1 MNRTFAVYAAIA
13 DEANEGWI
21 WFNSDL
27 PTRTI
32 VKVTNDR
39 TRRSV
44 YCASRKIDEDFLN
57 NYNDSEKRK
66 KISRDGRDT
75 LVMSAWY
82 RDALG
87 GFKTTARSC
96 GQRIRLTITPSRFP
110 LWGTIR
116 AACHHPEIVAR
127 IGTRLG
133 VLGAWLGLTALV
145 PPILISSRDL
155 KGDDPVIAWTQVI
168 VAVMGGIVGW
178 LACRGVKPPGRGANL
193 RSAP

>member
-1 MNRTFAVYAAIA
+1 MKRNFTVYAAIA

-32 VKVTNDR
+32 VKVTNGS

-44 YCASRKIDEDFLN
+44 YCASRKIDENFRN
-57 NYNDSEKRK
+57 TYNESPKRK
-66 KISRDGRDT
+66 KITRGDLDA
-75 LVMSAWY
+75 LVMSEWY
-82 RDALG
+82 RAALG
-87 GFKTTARSC
+87 AFETTERSC
-96 GQRIRLTITPSRFP
+96 GKRIRLTITQPRLP

-116 AACHHPEIVAR
+116 AACHHPDIVAR

-133 VLGAWLGLTALV
+133 VLGAWLGLTGLV

-155 KGDDPVIAWTQVI
+155 KGDDPAIAWTQI
-168 VAVMGGIVGW
+168 TVAVIGGIVGW
-178 LACRGVKPPGRGANL
+178 LACRGVKSPDRGAKL
-193 RSAP
+193 GSSS